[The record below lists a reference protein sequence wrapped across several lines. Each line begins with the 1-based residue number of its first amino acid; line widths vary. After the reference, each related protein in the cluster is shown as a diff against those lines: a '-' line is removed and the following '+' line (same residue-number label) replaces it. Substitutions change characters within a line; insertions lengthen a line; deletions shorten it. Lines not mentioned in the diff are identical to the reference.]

1 MCFLSI
7 FPFAG
12 LMIIV
17 LLISFKVVLLQRKGI
32 SVKAGTSKKPA
43 ANRFLY
49 PVFLLILLLWLT
61 ALSRARRLTFL
72 RYYFLLHSQNQQFIR
87 LFFNLQVHYL
97 SSCRLCSCS
106 LPLSILK
113 HRCGLV

>member
-49 PVFLLILLLWLT
+49 PVFLLILLVWLT
-61 ALSRARRLTFL
+61 ALSRAD
-72 RYYFLLHSQNQQFIR
+72 
-87 LFFNLQVHYL
+87 V
-97 SSCRLCSCS
+97 
-106 LPLSILK
+106 
-113 HRCGLV
+113 